1 MPSLRSRLRSL
12 ASRLR
17 SLATAT
23 FGRRALAAVLYGVI
37 ALPLALAGFFL
48 TLAGLVFGGALSVT
62 TLGLWLLA
70 VTVRGAL
77 ALGALQRGLAHRL
90 LGLEIEP
97 PGVPGAEAGG
107 VSGSG
112 GGPTGTGTGSGVTG
126 TGSSATGIGTG
137 GSASAILGW
146 RRGILLDRTGWRAVG
161 CALLTPFTAVF
172 AYATVVIGYLY
183 GVLFTLHPLLKR
195 WNYNTVHNADGST
208 HQVSLE
214 FLGHQ
219 LDSWPRWLI
228 PFTAGLLLLAVAPLI
243 LRYALGPHRALLT
256 VLLGPDA
263 ATRRIRTLEETRAR
277 AVDDAALTLRRI
289 ERDLHD
295 GTQARLVAL
304 AMHLTLIRELVTAG
318 AEPDRVLTVVDTAQG
333 NATQAISDL
342 RHLVKGIHPP
352 VLDEGLHA
360 ALTTLAADSAL
371 PVTLTTDIGTR
382 PTPAVETIAYF
393 CAAELLA
400 NATKHARATAAA
412 VDVTARDGVLRLRVT
427 DDGQGGATIG
437 AGSGL
442 TGLLARVRTV
452 DGTLTCDSPPGGPTV
467 VTVDLPHI

>member
-1 MPSLRSRLRSL
+1 MPSLRSRLRTL
-12 ASRLR
+12 AG
-17 SLATAT
+17 AT
-23 FGRRALAAVLYGVI
+23 FGRRALKAVLYGVI
-37 ALPLALAGFFL
+37 ALPLALVGFFL
-48 TLAGLVFGGALSVT
+48 TLVGLAFGGALSVT

-70 VTVRGAL
+70 ATVRGAL
-77 ALGALQRGLAHRL
+77 ALGALQRGLARRL
-90 LGLEIEP
+90 LGLEIEQ
-97 PGVPGAEAGG
+97 PGAEAGG
-107 VSGSG
+107 TGVGAG
-112 GGPTGTGTGSGVTG
+112 G
-126 TGSSATGIGTG
+126 
-137 GSASAILGW
+137 ILRW
-146 RRGILLDRTGWRAVG
+146 RRDILLDRTGWRAVG

-172 AYATVVIGYLY
+172 AYAAVVIGYIY
-183 GVLFTLHPLLKR
+183 GALFTLHPLLKR
-195 WNYNTVHNADGST
+195 WNYNTVHSTDGST
-208 HQVSLE
+208 NPVSTDHHVSLE
-214 FLGHQ
+214 FFGYQ

-228 PFTAGLLLLAVAPLI
+228 PFTAGLLLLAVAPLL

-277 AVDDAALTLRRI
+277 AVDDAAQTLRRI

-333 NATQAISDL
+333 NATQAITDL

-400 NATKHARATAAA
+400 NATKHAHATAAA
-412 VDVTARDGVLRLRVT
+412 VDVTARDGLLRLRVT
-427 DDGQGGATIG
+427 DDGQGGAMIG

-452 DGTLTCDSPPGGPTV
+452 DGTLTCDSPHGGPTV
-467 VTVDLPHI
+467 VTVELPHT

>member
-1 MPSLRSRLRSL
+1 MPSLRSRLRTL
-12 ASRLR
+12 AV
-17 SLATAT
+17 AT

-37 ALPLALAGFFL
+37 ALPLALAGFLL
-48 TLAGLVFGGALSVT
+48 TLVGLALGGALSVT

-70 VTVRGAL
+70 ASVRGAL
-77 ALGALQRGLAHRL
+77 ALGALQRGLARRL

-97 PGVPGAEAGG
+97 PGAPG
-107 VSGSG
+107 
-112 GGPTGTGTGSGVTG
+112 GTGL
-126 TGSSATGIGTG
+126 
-137 GSASAILGW
+137 LGR
-146 RRGILLDRTGWRAVG
+146 RRGVLLDRAGWRGVLLDRAGWRAVG

-172 AYATVVIGYLY
+172 AYAAVVVGYVY
-183 GVLFTLHPLLKR
+183 GVLLTLHPLLKR
-195 WNYNTVHNADGST
+195 WNYNTVHSGTDGSV
-208 HQVSLE
+208 HHVSLE
-214 FLGHQ
+214 LFGFQ

-228 PFTAGLLLLAVAPLI
+228 PFVAGLLLLALAPVL
-243 LRYALGPHRALLT
+243 LHYALGPQRALLT

-277 AVDDAALTLRRI
+277 AVDDAAATLRRI

-295 GTQARLVAL
+295 GTQARLVSL
-304 AMHLTLIRELVTAG
+304 AMQLTMIRELVTAE
-318 AEPDRVLTVVDTAQG
+318 AAPDRVLAVVDTARG
-333 NATQAISDL
+333 SATQAITDL

-427 DDGQGGATIG
+427 DDGRGGAVVG

-452 DGTLTCDSPPGGPTV
+452 DGALTCDSPRGGPTV
-467 VTVDLPHI
+467 VTVELPHT

>member
-1 MPSLRSRLRSL
+1 MPS
-12 ASRLR
+12 LR

-23 FGRRALAAVLYGVI
+23 FGRPALAAVLYGVI
-37 ALPLALAGFFL
+37 AFPLALVGFFL
-48 TLAGLVFGGALSVT
+48 TLVGLAFGGVLSVT

-70 VTVRGAL
+70 GTVRGAL
-77 ALGALQRGLAHRL
+77 ALGAVQRGLARGL
-90 LGLEIEP
+90 LGLEIEE
-97 PGVPGAEAGG
+97 PGGPGAEAGG
-107 VSGSG
+107 
-112 GGPTGTGTGSGVTG
+112 SGV
-126 TGSSATGIGTG
+126 
-137 GSASAILGW
+137 LGW
-146 RRGILLDRTGWRAVG
+146 RRGVLLDRAGWRAVG

-172 AYATVVIGYLY
+172 AYAAAVIGYVY

-195 WNYNTVHNADGST
+195 WNYDTVRGADGST
-208 HQVSLE
+208 HHVSLE

-228 PFTAGLLLLAVAPLI
+228 PFTAGLLLLAVAPVL

-277 AVDDAALTLRRI
+277 AVDDAAATLRRI

-304 AMHLTLIRELVTAG
+304 AMHLTMIRELVTAG
-318 AEPDRVLTVVDTAQG
+318 AAPDRVLTVVDTARG
-333 NATQAISDL
+333 SATQAITDL

-371 PVTLTTDIGTR
+371 PVTLTTDIATR

-412 VDVTARDGVLRLRVT
+412 VDVTARDGLLRLRVT
-427 DDGQGGATIG
+427 DDGQGGAVVG

-442 TGLLARVRTV
+442 TGLRARVRTV
-452 DGTLTCDSPPGGPTV
+452 DGTLTCDSPHAGPTV
-467 VTVDLPHI
+467 VTVELPTPEPT

>member
-1 MPSLRSRLRSL
+1 MPSLRSRLRTL
-12 ASRLR
+12 AV
-17 SLATAT
+17 AT

-48 TLAGLVFGGALSVT
+48 TLVGLVFGGALSVT

-77 ALGALQRGLAHRL
+77 ALGALQRGLARRL

-97 PGVPGAEAGG
+97 PGTPG
-107 VSGSG
+107 GSG
-112 GGPTGTGTGSGVTG
+112 L
-126 TGSSATGIGTG
+126 
-137 GSASAILGW
+137 LGW
-146 RRGILLDRTGWRAVG
+146 RRGVLLDRTGWRAVG

-172 AYATVVIGYLY
+172 AYAAVVIGYVY
-183 GVLFTLHPLLKR
+183 GVLLTLHPLLKR
-195 WNYNTVHNADGST
+195 WNYNTVHSGTDGST
-208 HQVSLE
+208 HHVSLE
-214 FLGHQ
+214 FFGFP

-228 PFTAGLLLLAVAPLI
+228 PFAAGLLLLALAPVL
-243 LRYALGPHRALLT
+243 LRYALGPQRALLT

-277 AVDDAALTLRRI
+277 AVDDAAATLRRI

-295 GTQARLVAL
+295 GTQARLVSL
-304 AMHLTLIRELVTAG
+304 AMQLTMIRELVTTEA
-318 AEPDRVLTVVDTAQG
+318 APDRVLAVVDTARG
-333 NATQAISDL
+333 NATQAITDL

-371 PVTLTTDIGTR
+371 PVTLTTDIGSR

-427 DDGQGGATIG
+427 DDGRGGAAIG

-452 DGTLTCDSPPGGPTV
+452 DGTLTCDSPRGGPTV
-467 VTVDLPHI
+467 VTVELPHT

>member
-1 MPSLRSRLRSL
+1 MPSLRSRLRTR
-12 ASRLR
+12 AV
-17 SLATAT
+17 AT

-48 TLAGLVFGGALSVT
+48 TLVGLAFGGALSVT

-77 ALGALQRGLAHRL
+77 ALGALQRGLARRL
-90 LGLEIEP
+90 LGLEIEQ
-97 PGVPGAEAGG
+97 PGAPG
-107 VSGSG
+107 GSG
-112 GGPTGTGTGSGVTG
+112 L
-126 TGSSATGIGTG
+126 
-137 GSASAILGW
+137 LGW
-146 RRGILLDRTGWRAVG
+146 RRGVLLDRAGWRAVG

-172 AYATVVIGYLY
+172 AYAAVVVGYVY
-183 GVLFTLHPLLKR
+183 GALLTLHPLLKR
-195 WNYNTVHNADGST
+195 WNYNTVHSGTDGSAR
-208 HQVSLE
+208 HVSLE
-214 FLGHQ
+214 FFGFQ

-228 PFTAGLLLLAVAPLI
+228 PFAAGLLLLALAPVL
-243 LRYALGPHRALLT
+243 LRYALGPQRALLT

-277 AVDDAALTLRRI
+277 AVDDAAATLRRI

-295 GTQARLVAL
+295 GTQARLVSL
-304 AMHLTLIRELVTAG
+304 AMQLTMIRELVTTEA
-318 AEPDRVLTVVDTAQG
+318 APDRVLAVVDTARG
-333 NATQAISDL
+333 NATQAITDL

-371 PVTLTTDIGTR
+371 PVTLTTDIGSR

-427 DDGQGGATIG
+427 DDGRGGATIG

-452 DGTLTCDSPPGGPTV
+452 DGTLTCDSPRGGPTV
-467 VTVDLPHI
+467 VTVAIPQM

>member
-1 MPSLRSRLRSL
+1 MPSLRSRLRP
-12 ASRLR
+12 RV
-17 SLATAT
+17 TAT
-23 FGRRALAAVLYGVI
+23 FGRPALAAVLYGVL
-37 ALPLALAGFFL
+37 ALPLALVGFFL
-48 TLAGLVFGGALSVT
+48 TLVGLVFGGALSVT

-77 ALGALQRGLAHRL
+77 ALGAVQRGLARRL
-90 LGLEIEP
+90 LGLEIEQP
-97 PGVPGAEAGG
+97 
-107 VSGSG
+107 
-112 GGPTGTGTGSGVTG
+112 GGPSAGEGGGSGV
-126 TGSSATGIGTG
+126 
-137 GSASAILGW
+137 LGW
-146 RRGILLDRTGWRAVG
+146 RRGVLLDRAGWRAVG

-172 AYATVVIGYLY
+172 AYAAVVIGYVY
-183 GVLFTLHPLLKR
+183 GALFTLHPLLKR
-195 WNYNTVHNADGST
+195 WNYTTVHTTGDPA
-208 HQVSLE
+208 HHVSLE
-214 FLGHQ
+214 FFGYQ
-219 LDSWPRWLI
+219 LDSWPSWLI
-228 PFTAGLLLLAVAPLI
+228 PFTAGLLLLAVAPLL

-263 ATRRIRTLEETRAR
+263 VTRRIRTLEETRAR

-304 AMHLTLIRELVTAG
+304 AMHLTAIRELVTAG
-318 AEPDRVLTVVDTAQG
+318 AEPDRVLAVVDTARG
-333 NATQAISDL
+333 NATQAITDL

-412 VDVTARDGVLRLRVT
+412 VEVTARDGRLRLRVT

-452 DGTLTCDSPPGGPTV
+452 DGTLTCDSPHGGPTV
-467 VTVDLPHI
+467 VTVELPHTCPPRDPPPERT

>member
-1 MPSLRSRLRSL
+1 MPSLRSRLRTL
-12 ASRLR
+12 AV
-17 SLATAT
+17 AT

-48 TLAGLVFGGALSVT
+48 TLVGLAFGGALSVT

-77 ALGALQRGLAHRL
+77 ALGALQRGLARRL
-90 LGLEIEP
+90 LGLEIEQ
-97 PGVPGAEAGG
+97 PGVPG
-107 VSGSG
+107 GSG
-112 GGPTGTGTGSGVTG
+112 L
-126 TGSSATGIGTG
+126 
-137 GSASAILGW
+137 LGW
-146 RRGILLDRTGWRAVG
+146 RRGVLLDRAGWRAAG

-172 AYATVVIGYLY
+172 AYAAVVIGYVY
-183 GVLFTLHPLLKR
+183 GVLLTLHPLLKR
-195 WNYNTVHNADGST
+195 WNYNTVHRADGST
-208 HQVSLE
+208 HHVSLE
-214 FLGHQ
+214 VFGHQ

-228 PFTAGLLLLAVAPLI
+228 PFVAGLLLLAVAPVL
-243 LRYALGPHRALLT
+243 LRYALGPQRALLT

-277 AVDDAALTLRRI
+277 AVDDAAATLRRI

-295 GTQARLVAL
+295 GTQARLVSL
-304 AMHLTLIRELVTAG
+304 AMQLTMIRELVTTEA
-318 AEPDRVLTVVDTAQG
+318 APDRVLAVVDTARG
-333 NATQAISDL
+333 NATQAITDL

-400 NATKHARATAAA
+400 NATKHARATAAT
-412 VDVTARDGVLRLRVT
+412 VDVTARDGDLRLRVT
-427 DDGQGGATIG
+427 DDGQGGATLG

-452 DGTLTCDSPPGGPTV
+452 DGTLTCDSPRGGPTV
-467 VTVDLPHI
+467 VTVELPHT

>member
-1 MPSLRSRLRSL
+1 MPSLRSRLRTL
-12 ASRLR
+12 AV
-17 SLATAT
+17 AT

-48 TLAGLVFGGALSVT
+48 TLVGLAFGGALSVT

-77 ALGALQRGLAHRL
+77 ALGALQRGLARRL

-97 PGVPGAEAGG
+97 PGVPG
-107 VSGSG
+107 GSG
-112 GGPTGTGTGSGVTG
+112 L
-126 TGSSATGIGTG
+126 
-137 GSASAILGW
+137 LGW
-146 RRGILLDRTGWRAVG
+146 RRGVLLDRSGWRAAG

-172 AYATVVIGYLY
+172 AYAAVVVGYVY
-183 GVLFTLHPLLKR
+183 GVLLTLHPLLKR
-195 WNYNTVHNADGST
+195 WNYNVVHSADGSPR
-208 HQVSLE
+208 HVSLE
-214 FLGHQ
+214 FFGFQ

-228 PFTAGLLLLAVAPLI
+228 PFAAGLLLLAVAPVL

-263 ATRRIRTLEETRAR
+263 ATRRIRILEETRAR
-277 AVDDAALTLRRI
+277 AVDDAAATLRRI

-295 GTQARLVAL
+295 GTQARLVSL
-304 AMHLTLIRELVTAG
+304 AMQLTMIRELVTTEA
-318 AEPDRVLTVVDTAQG
+318 APDRVLAVVDTARG
-333 NATQAISDL
+333 NATQAITDL

-352 VLDEGLHA
+352 VLDEGLPA

-371 PVTLTTDIGTR
+371 PVTLTTDIATR

-427 DDGQGGATIG
+427 DDGQGGARLG

-452 DGTLTCDSPPGGPTV
+452 DGALTCDSPRGGPTV
-467 VTVDLPHI
+467 VTVELPHL

>member
-1 MPSLRSRLRSL
+1 MP
-12 ASRLR
+12 RLR

-23 FGRRALAAVLYGVI
+23 FGLRALAAVLYGVL
-37 ALPLALAGFFL
+37 ALPLALVGFFL
-48 TLAGLVFGGALSVT
+48 TLVGLAFGGALSVT

-77 ALGALQRGLAHRL
+77 ALGAVQRGLARRL

-97 PGVPGAEAGG
+97 PSAADG
-107 VSGSG
+107 
-112 GGPTGTGTGSGVTG
+112 GSGV
-126 TGSSATGIGTG
+126 
-137 GSASAILGW
+137 LGW
-146 RRGILLDRTGWRAVG
+146 RRGVLLDRAGWRAVG
-161 CALLTPFTAVF
+161 CALLTLFTAIPAF
-172 AYATVVIGYLY
+172 SAVVIGYVY
-183 GVLFTLHPLLKR
+183 GILLTLHPLLKR
-195 WNYNTVHNADGST
+195 WNYNTVHSADGSG
-208 HQVSLE
+208 HHVSLA
-214 FLGHQ
+214 FFGYQ
-219 LDSWPRWLI
+219 VDSWPRWLI
-228 PFTAGLLLLAVAPLI
+228 PLAVGLLFLACAPRLLGF
-243 LRYALGPHRALLT
+243 ALGPHRALVT
-256 VLLGPDA
+256 VLLGPDP

-277 AVDDAALTLRRI
+277 AVDDAAQTLRRI

-304 AMHLTLIRELVTAG
+304 AMHLTAIRELITTG
-318 AEPDRVLTVVDTAQG
+318 AAPDRVLSVVDTARG
-333 NATQAISDL
+333 NATQAITDL

-412 VDVTARDGVLRLRVT
+412 VDVTARDGLLRLRVS
-427 DDGQGGATIG
+427 DDGQGGAVLG

-442 TGLLARVRTV
+442 TGLLARIRTV

-467 VTVDLPHI
+467 VTVELPHT

>member
-1 MPSLRSRLRSL
+1 MPSLSSRLWSRLRTR
-12 ASRLR
+12 AI
-17 SLATAT
+17 AT

-37 ALPLALAGFFL
+37 ALPLALVGFFL
-48 TLAGLVFGGALSVT
+48 TLVGLAFGGALSVT

-70 VTVRGAL
+70 ATVRGAL
-77 ALGALQRGLAHRL
+77 ALGALQRGLARRL
-90 LGLEIEP
+90 LGVEIEQP
-97 PGVPGAEAGG
+97 GGSGVPGTAAG
-107 VSGSG
+107 
-112 GGPTGTGTGSGVTG
+112 GSGVTG
-126 TGSSATGIGTG
+126 AGPT
-137 GSASAILGW
+137 AILSW

-172 AYATVVIGYLY
+172 AYAAVVIGYIY
-183 GVLFTLHPLLKR
+183 GALFTLHPLLKR
-195 WNYNTVHNADGST
+195 WNYNTVHTTDGST
-208 HQVSLE
+208 HHVSLE
-214 FLGHQ
+214 FFGHQ

-228 PFTAGLLLLAVAPLI
+228 PFTAGLLLLAVAPLL

-277 AVDDAALTLRRI
+277 AVDDAAATLRRI

-318 AEPDRVLTVVDTAQG
+318 AEPDRVLTAVDTAQG
-333 NATQAISDL
+333 NATQAITDL

-352 VLDEGLHA
+352 VLDEGLPA

-400 NATKHARATAAA
+400 NATKHAHADSAA
-412 VDVTARDGVLRLRVT
+412 VDVTTRDGLLRLRVT

-467 VTVDLPHI
+467 VTVELPHT

>member
-1 MPSLRSRLRSL
+1 MPSLR
-12 ASRLR
+12 SRLR

-37 ALPLALAGFFL
+37 AFPLALVGFFL
-48 TLAGLVFGGALSVT
+48 TLVGLVFGGALSVT

-70 VTVRGAL
+70 ITVRGAL
-77 ALGALQRGLAHRL
+77 ALGTLQRGLAHRL
-90 LGLEIEP
+90 LGLEIEQ
-97 PGVPGAEAGG
+97 PGMPGAEAGG
-107 VSGSG
+107 VNGS
-112 GGPTGTGTGSGVTG
+112 GSGVTG
-126 TGSSATGIGTG
+126 TGVTGTGPG

-172 AYATVVIGYLY
+172 AYAAVVIGYIY

-195 WNYNTVHNADGST
+195 WNYNTVHSADGST
-208 HQVSLE
+208 HHVSLE
-214 FLGHQ
+214 FFGHQ

-277 AVDDAALTLRRI
+277 AVDDAAQTLRRI

-427 DDGQGGATIG
+427 DDGQGGAKIG

-467 VTVDLPHI
+467 VTVDLPHT

>member
-1 MPSLRSRLRSL
+1 MPSLRSRLWSSL
-12 ASRLR
+12 RAR
-17 SLATAT
+17 AIAT
-23 FGRRALAAVLYGVI
+23 FGRRALAAVLYGVL
-37 ALPLALAGFFL
+37 ALPLALVGFFL
-48 TLAGLVFGGALSVT
+48 TLVGLAFGGALSVT

-70 VTVRGAL
+70 ATVRGAL
-77 ALGALQRGLAHRL
+77 ALGALQRGLARRL
-90 LGLEIEP
+90 LGLEIEQ
-97 PGVPGAEAGG
+97 PGGAGVEVGG
-107 VSGSG
+107 TGV
-112 GGPTGTGTGSGVTG
+112 GPT
-126 TGSSATGIGTG
+126 
-137 GSASAILGW
+137 AILGW

-172 AYATVVIGYLY
+172 AYAAVVIGYVY
-183 GVLFTLHPLLKR
+183 GALFTLHPLLKR
-195 WNYNTVHNADGST
+195 WNYNTVHSTDGTTRS
-208 HQVSLE
+208 VSLE
-214 FLGHQ
+214 FFGYQ

-228 PFTAGLLLLAVAPLI
+228 PFTAGLLLLAVAPLL

-277 AVDDAALTLRRI
+277 AVDDAAQTLRRI

-333 NATQAISDL
+333 NATQAITDL

-400 NATKHARATAAA
+400 NATKHAHATAAA

-427 DDGQGGATIG
+427 DDGQGGALIG

-442 TGLLARVRTV
+442 TGLLDRVRTV

-467 VTVDLPHI
+467 VTVELPHT

>member
-1 MPSLRSRLRSL
+1 MPSLRSRLWSRL
-12 ASRLR
+12 WSRLR
-17 SLATAT
+17 TRATAT

-37 ALPLALAGFFL
+37 ALPLALVGFFL
-48 TLAGLVFGGALSVT
+48 TLVGLAFGGALSVT

-70 VTVRGAL
+70 ATVRGAL
-77 ALGALQRGLAHRL
+77 ALGALQRGLARRL
-90 LGLEIEP
+90 LGLEIEQP
-97 PGVPGAEAGG
+97 SAGDGGKGV
-107 VSGSG
+107 
-112 GGPTGTGTGSGVTG
+112 
-126 TGSSATGIGTG
+126 
-137 GSASAILGW
+137 LGW

-172 AYATVVIGYLY
+172 AYVAVVIGYIY
-183 GVLFTLHPLLKR
+183 GALFTLHPLLKR
-195 WNYNTVHNADGST
+195 WNYNTVHTTDGT
-208 HQVSLE
+208 TRPVSLE
-214 FLGHQ
+214 FFGHQ

-228 PFTAGLLLLAVAPLI
+228 PFTAGLLLLAVAPLV

-277 AVDDAALTLRRI
+277 AVDDAAATLRRI

-333 NATQAISDL
+333 NATQAITDL

-371 PVTLTTDIGTR
+371 PVTLTTAIGTR

-400 NATKHARATAAA
+400 NATKHAHATSAA
-412 VDVTARDGVLRLRVT
+412 VDVTTRDGVLRLRVT
-427 DDGQGGATIG
+427 DDGQGGAMIG

-467 VTVDLPHI
+467 VTVELPHT

>member
-1 MPSLRSRLRSL
+1 MPSLRSRLHTR
-12 ASRLR
+12 AI
-17 SLATAT
+17 AT

-37 ALPLALAGFFL
+37 ALPLALVGFFL
-48 TLAGLVFGGALSVT
+48 TLVGLAFGGALSVT

-70 VTVRGAL
+70 ATVRGAL
-77 ALGALQRGLAHRL
+77 ALGALQRGLARRL
-90 LGLEIEP
+90 LGLEIEQ
-97 PGVPGAEAGG
+97 PGAGDGG
-107 VSGSG
+107 K
-112 GGPTGTGTGSGVTG
+112 GV
-126 TGSSATGIGTG
+126 
-137 GSASAILGW
+137 LGW

-172 AYATVVIGYLY
+172 AYAAVVIGYIY

-195 WNYNTVHNADGST
+195 WNYNTVHTADGSAHPVT
-208 HQVSLE
+208 TDHHVSLE
-214 FLGHQ
+214 FFGYQ

-228 PFTAGLLLLAVAPLI
+228 PFTAGLLLLAVAPL
-243 LRYALGPHRALLT
+243 LLCYALGPHRALLT

-277 AVDDAALTLRRI
+277 AVDDAAATLRRI

-400 NATKHARATAAA
+400 NATKHAHATAAA
-412 VDVTARDGVLRLRVT
+412 VDVTARDGHLRLRVT

-452 DGTLTCDSPPGGPTV
+452 DGTLTCDSPHGGPTV
-467 VTVDLPHI
+467 VTVELPHT

>member
-1 MPSLRSRLRSL
+1 MPSLRSRLRTL
-12 ASRLR
+12 AV
-17 SLATAT
+17 AT

-37 ALPLALAGFFL
+37 ALPLALAGFLL
-48 TLAGLVFGGALSVT
+48 TLVGLAFGGALSVT

-77 ALGALQRGLAHRL
+77 ALGALQRGLARRL
-90 LGLEIEP
+90 LGLEIEE
-97 PGVPGAEAGG
+97 PGAPG
-107 VSGSG
+107 GSG
-112 GGPTGTGTGSGVTG
+112 L
-126 TGSSATGIGTG
+126 
-137 GSASAILGW
+137 LGW
-146 RRGILLDRTGWRAVG
+146 RRGLLLDRAGWRAAG

-172 AYATVVIGYLY
+172 AYAAVVIGYVY
-183 GVLFTLHPLLKR
+183 GVLLTLHPLLKR
-195 WNYNTVHNADGST
+195 WNYNTVHSADGST
-208 HQVSLE
+208 HHVSLE
-214 FLGHQ
+214 FFGFQ

-228 PFTAGLLLLAVAPLI
+228 PFAVGLLLLAVAPVL

-277 AVDDAALTLRRI
+277 AVDDAAATLRRI

-295 GTQARLVAL
+295 GTQARLVSL
-304 AMHLTLIRELVTAG
+304 AMQLTMIRELVTTEA
-318 AEPDRVLTVVDTAQG
+318 APDRVLAVVDTARG
-333 NATQAISDL
+333 NATQAITDL

-371 PVTLTTDIGTR
+371 PVTLTTDIATR

-427 DDGQGGATIG
+427 DDGQGGARLG

-452 DGTLTCDSPPGGPTV
+452 DGTLTCDSPRGGPTV
-467 VTVDLPHI
+467 VTVELPHL

>member
-1 MPSLRSRLRSL
+1 MPSPRSRLRAL
-12 ASRLR
+12 AV
-17 SLATAT
+17 AT

-37 ALPLALAGFFL
+37 ALPLALVGFFL
-48 TLAGLVFGGALSVT
+48 TLVGLVFGGALSVT

-70 VTVRGAL
+70 ATVRGAL
-77 ALGALQRGLAHRL
+77 ALGAVQRGLARRL
-90 LGLEIEP
+90 LGLEIEQ
-97 PGVPGAEAGG
+97 PGAEEG
-107 VSGSG
+107 GSG
-112 GGPTGTGTGSGVTG
+112 TG
-126 TGSSATGIGTG
+126 
-137 GSASAILGW
+137 ILGW
-146 RRGILLDRTGWRAVG
+146 RRGVLLDRAGWRAVG

-172 AYATVVIGYLY
+172 AYAAVVIGYVY
-183 GVLFTLHPLLKR
+183 GALFTLHPLLKR
-195 WNYNTVHNADGST
+195 WNYNTVHSTTGSSAHPVST
-208 HQVSLE
+208 SHPVSLE
-214 FLGHQ
+214 FFGYQ

-228 PFTAGLLLLAVAPLI
+228 PFAAGLLLLAVAPVL

-304 AMHLTLIRELVTAG
+304 AMHLTVIRELVTAG
-318 AEPDRVLTVVDTAQG
+318 AEPDRVLTVVDTARG
-333 NATQAISDL
+333 NATQAITDL

-400 NATKHARATAAA
+400 NATKHAHATTAA
-412 VDVTARDGVLRLRVT
+412 VDVTARDGLLRLSVT
-427 DDGQGGATIG
+427 DDGQGGAVIG

-452 DGTLTCDSPPGGPTV
+452 DGTLTCDSPHGGPTV
-467 VTVDLPHI
+467 VMVELPHT

>member
-1 MPSLRSRLRSL
+1 MPSLRSRLRT
-12 ASRLR
+12 R
-17 SLATAT
+17 ATAT
-23 FGRRALAAVLYGVI
+23 FGRPALAAVLYGVI
-37 ALPLALAGFFL
+37 ALPLALVGFFL
-48 TLAGLVFGGALSVT
+48 TLVGLAFGGALSVT

-70 VTVRGAL
+70 ATVRGAL
-77 ALGALQRGLAHRL
+77 ALGALQRGLARRL
-90 LGLEIEP
+90 LGLEIEQ
-97 PGVPGAEAGG
+97 PGVEDGG
-107 VSGSG
+107 
-112 GGPTGTGTGSGVTG
+112 
-126 TGSSATGIGTG
+126 TGIGAG
-137 GSASAILGW
+137 GILSW

-161 CALLTPFTAVF
+161 CVLLTPFTAVF
-172 AYATVVIGYLY
+172 AYAAVVIGYVY
-183 GVLFTLHPLLKR
+183 GALFTLHPLLKR
-195 WNYNTVHNADGST
+195 WNYNTVHTTEGTTHPVST
-208 HQVSLE
+208 DRHVSLE
-214 FLGHQ
+214 FFGYQ

-228 PFTAGLLLLAVAPLI
+228 PFTAGLLLLAVAPLL

-277 AVDDAALTLRRI
+277 AVDDAAATLRRI

-318 AEPDRVLTVVDTAQG
+318 AEPARVLTAVDTAQG
-333 NATQAISDL
+333 NATQAITDL

-371 PVTLTTDIGTR
+371 PVALTTDVGTR

-400 NATKHARATAAA
+400 NATKHAHATAAA

-427 DDGQGGATIG
+427 DDGRGGAVIG

-452 DGTLTCDSPPGGPTV
+452 DGTLTCDSPHGGPTV
-467 VTVDLPHI
+467 VTVDLPHT

>member
-1 MPSLRSRLRSL
+1 MPSLRSRLR
-12 ASRLR
+12 LR
-17 SLATAT
+17 ATAT

-37 ALPLALAGFFL
+37 ALPLALVGFFL
-48 TLAGLVFGGALSVT
+48 TLVGLAFGGALSVT

-70 VTVRGAL
+70 ATVRGAL
-77 ALGALQRGLAHRL
+77 ALGALQRGLARRL
-90 LGLEIEP
+90 LGLEIDQP
-97 PGVPGAEAGG
+97 SAGDGGKGV
-107 VSGSG
+107 
-112 GGPTGTGTGSGVTG
+112 
-126 TGSSATGIGTG
+126 
-137 GSASAILGW
+137 LGW

-172 AYATVVIGYLY
+172 AYAAVVIGYLY

-195 WNYNTVHNADGST
+195 WNYNTVHTTDGTTHHSST
-208 HQVSLE
+208 HHVSLE
-214 FLGHQ
+214 FFGYQ

-228 PFTAGLLLLAVAPLI
+228 PFTAGLLLLAVAPLL

-277 AVDDAALTLRRI
+277 AVDDAAATLRRI

-333 NATQAISDL
+333 NATQAITDL

-371 PVTLTTDIGTR
+371 PVTLTTDIGIR

-400 NATKHARATAAA
+400 NATKHAHAAAAA
-412 VDVTARDGVLRLRVT
+412 VDVTARDGILRLRVT
-427 DDGQGGATIG
+427 DDGQGGAMIG

-452 DGTLTCDSPPGGPTV
+452 DGTLTCESPHGGPTV
-467 VTVDLPHI
+467 VTVELPHT

>member
-1 MPSLRSRLRSL
+1 MPSLR
-12 ASRLR
+12 SRLR

-23 FGRRALAAVLYGVI
+23 FGRPALAAVLYGVI
-37 ALPLALAGFFL
+37 ALPLALVGFLL
-48 TLAGLVFGGALSVT
+48 TLVGLAFGGALSVT

-70 VTVRGAL
+70 ATVRGAL
-77 ALGALQRGLAHRL
+77 ALGAVQRGLARRL
-90 LGLEIEP
+90 LGLDIEE
-97 PGVPGAEAGG
+97 PGSSDGG
-107 VSGSG
+107 GSG
-112 GGPTGTGTGSGVTG
+112 
-126 TGSSATGIGTG
+126 
-137 GSASAILGW
+137 ILGW
-146 RRGILLDRTGWRAVG
+146 RRGVLLDRTGWRAVG

-172 AYATVVIGYLY
+172 AYAAVVIGYVY
-183 GVLFTLHPLLKR
+183 GVLLTLHPLLKR
-195 WNYNTVHNADGST
+195 WNYSTVHHADGST
-208 HQVSLE
+208 HRVSLE
-214 FLGHQ
+214 FFGHQ
-219 LDSWPRWLI
+219 LDSWPSWLI
-228 PFTAGLLLLAVAPLI
+228 PFVAGLLLLAVAPLL

-277 AVDDAALTLRRI
+277 AVDDAAATLRRI

-318 AEPDRVLTVVDTAQG
+318 AAPDRVLTVVDTARG
-333 NATQAISDL
+333 NATQAITDL

-400 NATKHARATAAA
+400 NATKHAHATAAA
-412 VDVTARDGVLRLRVT
+412 VDVTARDGLLCLRVT
-427 DDGQGGATIG
+427 DDGRGGAVIG

-452 DGTLTCDSPPGGPTV
+452 DGTLTCDSPHGGPTV
-467 VTVDLPHI
+467 VTVELPHT

>member
-1 MPSLRSRLRSL
+1 MPSIR
-12 ASRLR
+12 SRLR

-23 FGRRALAAVLYGVI
+23 FGRPALAAVLYGVI
-37 ALPLALAGFFL
+37 ALPLALVGFFL
-48 TLAGLVFGGALSVT
+48 TLVGLAFGGALSVT

-70 VTVRGAL
+70 ASVRGAL
-77 ALGALQRGLAHRL
+77 ALGAVQRGLARRL
-90 LGLEIEP
+90 LGLDIEKP
-97 PGVPGAEAGG
+97 EAPG
-107 VSGSG
+107 GSG
-112 GGPTGTGTGSGVTG
+112 
-126 TGSSATGIGTG
+126 
-137 GSASAILGW
+137 ILGW

-172 AYATVVIGYLY
+172 AYAAVVIGYVY
-183 GVLFTLHPLLKR
+183 GVLLTLHPLLKR
-195 WNYNTVHNADGST
+195 WNYTTVRGADGST
-208 HQVSLE
+208 RRASLE
-214 FLGHQ
+214 FFGHQ

-228 PFTAGLLLLAVAPLI
+228 PFAAGLLLLAIAPLL

-277 AVDDAALTLRRI
+277 AVDDAAQTLRRI

-318 AEPDRVLTVVDTAQG
+318 AEPDRVLTAVDTARG
-333 NATQAISDL
+333 NATQAITDL

-371 PVTLTTDIGTR
+371 PVTLTTDIGAR

-412 VDVTARDGVLRLRVT
+412 VDVTARDGLLRLRVT
-427 DDGQGGATIG
+427 DDGQGGAVIG

-452 DGTLTCDSPPGGPTV
+452 DGTLTCDSPHGGPTV
-467 VTVDLPHI
+467 VTVDLPHT

>member
-1 MPSLRSRLRSL
+1 MPSLRSRLRTL
-12 ASRLR
+12 AV
-17 SLATAT
+17 AT

-48 TLAGLVFGGALSVT
+48 TLVGLAFGGALSVT

-77 ALGALQRGLAHRL
+77 ALGALQRGLARRL

-97 PGVPGAEAGG
+97 PGTPG
-107 VSGSG
+107 GSG
-112 GGPTGTGTGSGVTG
+112 L
-126 TGSSATGIGTG
+126 
-137 GSASAILGW
+137 LGW
-146 RRGILLDRTGWRAVG
+146 RRGVLLDRAGWRAAG

-172 AYATVVIGYLY
+172 AYAAVVVGYVY
-183 GVLFTLHPLLKR
+183 GVLLTLHPLLKR
-195 WNYNTVHNADGST
+195 WNYNVVHGGTDGAT
-208 HQVSLE
+208 HHVSLE
-214 FLGHQ
+214 FFGFQ

-228 PFTAGLLLLAVAPLI
+228 PFMAGLLLLAAAPVL

-277 AVDDAALTLRRI
+277 AVDDAAATLRRI

-295 GTQARLVAL
+295 GTQARLVSL
-304 AMHLTLIRELVTAG
+304 AMQLTVIRELVTTEA
-318 AEPDRVLTVVDTAQG
+318 APDRVLAVVDTARG
-333 NATQAISDL
+333 NATQAITDL

-412 VDVTARDGVLRLRVT
+412 VDITARDGVLRLRVT
-427 DDGQGGATIG
+427 DDGQGGARLG

-467 VTVDLPHI
+467 VTVELPQM